1 MAGDMY
7 LENLEEFVFDEDKV
21 VTYRWLSQ
29 TLSVHVNR
37 AKQMLATFVEQ
48 KKPKAVNVTYL
59 LSGVEEKENGVKV
72 NRVTLVSD
80 DNLKKSE
87 ASLSKVLSKHV
98 YSVQQAKLKD
108 TNSLYMTDY
117 EIIKENITQPNR
129 YSAIKCTEA
138 IQRTPE
144 ELAELSG
151 NDPASAPNTP
161 PARPKMNGNAEKHVI
176 ENLKPEPQKSMASKP
191 KKGQGQLSFKAFSG
205 TSGKGSLEKSEEKTK
220 EAPATQKQETSKK
233 QGPSSKAKGGMMAFL
248 NKPSTKKVKEEE
260 ENTLPKEPVS
270 SEPVPSEPV
279 VQTSHKKPVEEKK
292 KDAGVKSKRK
302 ATKSNISDSDSEDDT
317 SNKQSSK
324 RRRRIIQQDSSSSES
339 EEELSDM
346 EEDSPIPPTPP
357 PPAMETNDSGDDEE
371 EEGTVVPKRSSH
383 GNSAQPSSGKKRRRK
398 RVLKKKTTIDED
410 GCMVTE
416 KMWESESTD
425 ASEDE
430 APPSKTTPSSLPSQP
445 RPKEGGAPK
454 TDGGED
460 EGKKKTSPG
469 SGKAKQRSLMSFFKK
484 K

>member
-48 KKPKAVNVTYL
+48 TKPKAVNVTYL
-59 LSGVEEKENGVKV
+59 LSGIEEKENGVKV
-72 NRVTLVSD
+72 NIVTLVSD

-138 IQRTPE
+138 KQRTPE

-151 NDPASAPNTP
+151 NDHASAPNTP
-161 PARPKMNGNAEKHVI
+161 PARPKMNGNAEKHII
-176 ENLKPEPQKSMASKP
+176 ENLKPEPQKSLASKP

-205 TSGKGSLEKSEEKTK
+205 TSGKGSSEKSEEKTK
-220 EAPATQKQETSKK
+220 EVIATQKQETSKK

-248 NKPSTKKVKEEE
+248 NKPSTKKVKKEEE
-260 ENTLPKEPVS
+260 STPPKEPVS

-279 VQTSHKKPVEEKK
+279 VQTSQKK

-317 SNKQSSK
+317 TNKQSSK

-357 PPAMETNDSGDDEE
+357 PPAMETNDSDDGEE
-371 EEGTVVPKRSSH
+371 EEGTVVPERSSH
-383 GNSAQPSSGKKRRRK
+383 GTSAQPSSGKKRRRK
-398 RVLKKKTTIDED
+398 RVLKKKITIDDD
-410 GCMVTE
+410 GCMVTD
-416 KMWESESTD
+416 KVWESESTD

-430 APPSKTTPSSLPSQP
+430 APPAKTTPSSLPSQP
-445 RPKEGGAPK
+445 SPKEGGAPK

-469 SGKAKQRSLMSFFKK
+469 SGSGSGKAKQRSLMSFFKK